1 MVCEAISKRR
11 DLEMG
16 RVQKIQFSRRRPA
29 LLAGLAIGV
38 VAAPVAQAGEPWTLA
53 VVPDTQHY
61 VDDVDNVDDFVT
73 QMQWIADHVGP
84 RNIEFVTHIGDIV
97 QHGSSTTEWNRAETA
112 MGIIHGVVPYSV
124 SIGDHDYNTEEN
136 RASGAPQYVARYGAA
151 RYAGQ
156 PWYGSSSP
164 DQKSHYQIFSAG
176 GRTFLHLNLE
186 WEIPGTVDDPATAM
200 GWGRL
205 ILDSHPTLPT
215 IISTHSNLWDK
226 SAQKG
231 RTNGIEDAN
240 SNGSSAERVWSD
252 LIANRPQVFMMLNG
266 HSHKGSSQYNPADP
280 GDDPAGPST
289 DGEYH
294 QVSTNW
300 LGLPVYEMLADYQD
314 YPNGGDGWIRLIAF
328 EPGMGAGGLDRIRV
342 ETYST
347 THDAYQT
354 DSLSQ
359 FSFDL
364 SFASRFDAIPAP
376 LPLQRVTF
384 SSGEDAYVWQ
394 NTPVTTYSGSVSL
407 NIDTSDTGAQQGL
420 IRFPVDFGGNIP
432 ANAEIV
438 HAELRI
444 SLTDSGDGF
453 KLHRMLKPWDAATVT
468 WTSLENGVTLGND
481 ARTTP
486 DLVTFGY
493 LSESESPVRSIF
505 DVTESVRA
513 WAAGEANHGWAIMPD
528 GPDKLIL
535 ESFEGNLRPQLIV
548 DYMIGGSTRRQTT
561 VAAGQDTYLWRA
573 SPGQNFGLNDRL
585 RVDLSDGQTGTSG
598 LMPMQGLIRFEL
610 QGVVPAGSTVHRAEL
625 RLRLTDSGDGFRLHR
640 MLVPWSE
647 QAVTWNA
654 LGEGIDDDGTEAA
667 VEPDAITDD
676 YLTEPASAA
685 YLTLDVTDAVSAWVA
700 GQANHGWALL
710 PLGNDKLIIESFQG
724 TQLRPELFIDYTR
737 P

>member
-1 MVCEAISKRR
+1 
-11 DLEMG
+11 MG
-16 RVQKIQFSRRRPA
+16 RVHEFQFSPRRLT
-29 LLAGLAIGV
+29 LLAGLAFGAV
-38 VAAPVAQAGEPWTLA
+38 AAAPVAHADEPWTLL

-61 VDDVDNVDDFVT
+61 VDDVDNVDDFVA
-73 QMQWIADHVGP
+73 QMQWIADHIVP
-84 RNIEFVTHIGDIV
+84 RNIRFVTHIGDIV

-112 MGIIHGVVPYSV
+112 MSIIDGLVPYSV

-136 RASGAPQYVARYGAA
+136 RGSGAPQYVARYGAS
-151 RYAGQ
+151 RYAGR
-156 PWYGSSSP
+156 PWYGGSSP

-186 WEIPGTVDDPATAM
+186 WEIPGTVDDPSTAM
-200 GWGRL
+200 GWGRQ

-226 SAQKG
+226 TAQKG
-231 RTNGIEDAN
+231 RTNGIEEAS
-240 SNGSSAERVWSD
+240 SNGASAERVWSD
-252 LIANRPQVFMMLNG
+252 LIANRPQIFMMLNG
-266 HSHKGSSQYNPADP
+266 HSHRGSSQYNPADP
-280 GDDPAGPST
+280 SDDPAGPSA

-300 LGLPVYEMLADYQD
+300 HGLPVYELLADYQD
-314 YPNGGDGWIRLIAF
+314 YPNGGDGWIRTITF
-328 EPGMGAGGLDRIRV
+328 EEGTGAGGLDRIRV

-376 LPLQRVTF
+376 LPLERVTF

-394 NTPVTTYSGSVSL
+394 NTPATNYGGSVSL

-420 IRFPVDFGGNIP
+420 IRFPIDFGGSIP
-432 ANAEIV
+432 AGAEIV

-453 KLHRMLKPWDAATVT
+453 ALHRMVKSWDAATVT
-468 WTSLENGVTLGND
+468 WSSLDNGLTAGSDTS
-481 ARTTP
+481 AAA

-493 LSESESPVRSIF
+493 LSESERPVRSIF

-513 WAAGEANHGWAIMPD
+513 WAAGDANHGWAIFPD
-528 GPDKLIL
+528 GTDKLIL
-535 ESFEGNLRPQLIV
+535 ESFEGALRPQLIV
-548 DYMIGGSTRRQTT
+548 DYMMGGSTRRQTT
-561 VAAGQDTYLWRA
+561 LASGQDTYIWRA
-573 SPGQNFGLNDRL
+573 DPAQNFGTNDRIRL
-585 RVDLSDGQTGTSG
+585 DLSDGQTATSG

-610 QGVVPAGSTVHRAEL
+610 QGVVPAGATVTRAEL
-625 RLRLTDSGDGFRLHR
+625 RLRLTDSGDGFRMHR

-647 QAVTWNA
+647 QTVTWNA
-654 LGEGIDDDGTEAA
+654 LGEGVDDDGTDAA
-667 VEPDAITDD
+667 VEPDFITDD
-676 YLTEPASAA
+676 YLTEPATAA
-685 YLTLDVTDAVSAWVA
+685 YLPIEVTDAVLAWVA

-710 PLGNDKLIIESFQG
+710 PLDNDKLIIESFQG
-724 TQLRPELFIDYTR
+724 TQLRPELVIDYTL